1 MTMKLKKSKGSYLKS
16 LDATC
21 VDRVTEDLQ
30 KCLDEWVAD
39 GQDVESS
46 IIALMSFALDIGFHY
61 SENPTQVVHAISAL
75 ITEKMENENLDVN
88 DMLNNF
94 YADGYI
100 KENTL
105 H

>member
-1 MTMKLKKSKGSYLKS
+1 
-16 LDATC
+16 
-21 VDRVTEDLQ
+21 
-30 KCLDEWVAD
+30 
-39 GQDVESS
+39 
-46 IIALMSFALDIGFHY
+46 MSFALDIGFHF

-100 KENTL
+100 KENTI